1 MERLFSI
8 CGTRAGREGPGVLRR
23 IGGGLAAAAAL
34 AAATLVASC
43 GANKQEPAAADVAVL
58 TGFTLI
64 DGTGG
69 AAAPGSAMVIKDGR
83 ISWVGPAAELKAPVG
98 VRPVDLAGK
107 YVMPGL
113 IDLHVHLGNV
123 KDMVQDGAYYSA
135 DSVNEE
141 LGRNASYGVTTV
153 LSMGTDNDQIFAIRD
168 AQRRGRPDVARVYT
182 AGQGLVFSGGYGGLP
197 GLNQPVATVAEAEAA
212 VDAQA
217 AKGVDV
223 IKFWLD
229 DELGAMPKMPAEIS
243 EAIIRAAHRNKL
255 RVVAHIFYL
264 EDAQR
269 LVDQGIDGLAHAVRD
284 KPVDQALIASM
295 KQRGV
300 WQLAETL
307 SREASMFA
315 YGERAPFLDDPF
327 FRAGVSPRSLEI
339 LGDPKRQATVA
350 AHPHFHDYPQFLE
363 MAQKNLLTL
372 ARAGVN
378 YGFGTDAGPPGRF
391 AGYFA
396 HWELALM
403 VESGFTPAEAIATA
417 TGRAASFLGSTE
429 IGLIKPNRWADLL
442 VLDANPYED
451 ILNTRK
457 INSVYV
463 AGRKAS
469 SVVSTAQ

>member
-1 MERLFSI
+1 MGRRFSI
-8 CGTRAGREGPGVLRR
+8 HGARAGRTQSGLLRWVHT
-23 IGGGLAAAAAL
+23 GLSAATAAAAA
-34 AAATLVASC
+34 TLIASC
-43 GANKQEPAAADVAVL
+43 SVNDDKSAEADISVL

-69 AAAPGSAMVIKDGR
+69 AAEPESAMVIKDGR
-83 ISWVGPAAELKAPVG
+83 ISWVGRVADLKVPTG
-98 VRPVDLAGK
+98 VKPVDLSGK

-123 KDMVQDGAYYSA
+123 KDMVQDGSYYSS

-141 LGRNASYGVTTV
+141 LSRTAGYGVTSV
-153 LSMGTDNDQIFAIRD
+153 LSMGTDNDQIFTIRED
-168 AQRRGRPDVARVYT
+168 QRRGRPEVARVYT
-182 AGQGLVFSGGYGGLP
+182 AGQGLVFSGGYGGLL

-229 DELGAMPKMPAEIS
+229 DELGSMPKMPAEIS
-243 EAIIRAAHRNKL
+243 QAIIRAAHRNKL

-269 LVDQGIDGLAHAVRD
+269 LVDQGVDGLAHAVRD
-284 KPVDQALIASM
+284 KPVNQALITSM

-327 FRAGVSPRSLEI
+327 FRAGASQRSLAI

-363 MAQKNLLTL
+363 MAQKNLVTL

-429 IGLIKPNRWADLL
+429 VGLIQPNRWADLL
-442 VLDANPYED
+442 VLDANPYEN

-457 INSVYV
+457 INSVYI
-463 AGRKAS
+463 AGRKVPALT
-469 SVVSTAQ
+469 STTQ

>member
-1 MERLFSI
+1 M
-8 CGTRAGREGPGVLRR
+8 GTQTAVCRESGRRAGAGILRR
-23 IGGGLAAAAAL
+23 LKTTLAAAAAL
-34 AAATLVASC
+34 GVAAMASSC
-43 GANKQEPAAADVAVL
+43 NMGGGAAPDEVLVL

-64 DGTGG
+64 DGTGA
-69 AAAPGSAMVIKDGR
+69 AAAPDSAMIINDGR
-83 ISWVGPAAELKAPVG
+83 ISWVGPAAQLKAPAG
-98 VRPVDLAGK
+98 SEPVDLTGK

-123 KDMVQDGAYYSA
+123 KDMVQDGAFYSA
-135 DSVNEE
+135 DSVREE
-141 LGRNASYGVTTV
+141 LGRHASYGVTTV
-153 LSMGTDNDQIFAIRD
+153 VSMGTDNDQIFAIRD
-168 AQRRGRPDVARVYT
+168 EQRRGRPDVARVYT
-182 AGQGLVFSGGYGGLP
+182 SGQGLVFAGGYGGLA
-197 GLNQPVATVAEAEAA
+197 GLNQPVSTPAEAEAA

-217 AKGVDV
+217 AKGVDI

-229 DELGAMPKMPAEIS
+229 DELGSMPKMPPEIS
-243 EAIIRAAHRNKL
+243 EAIIRAAHRNNL

-269 LVDQGIDGLAHAVRD
+269 IVDQGIDGLAHAVRD
-284 KPVDQALIASM
+284 KPVDDRLINTM

-327 FRAGVSPRSLEI
+327 FRFGVSERSLEI
-339 LGDPKRQATVA
+339 LADPKRQATLS
-350 AHPHFHDYPQFLE
+350 AHPHFHDYPEFLE
-363 MAQKNLLTL
+363 TAQKNLVTL

-417 TGRAASFLGSTE
+417 TGRAAQFLGSTE
-429 IGLIKPNRWADLL
+429 VGLIQPNRWADLL
-442 VLDANPYED
+442 
-451 ILNTRK
+451 ILNADPTADIKNSRN
-457 INSVYV
+457 IHSVYV
-463 AGRKAS
+463 AGRK
-469 SVVSTAQ
+469 VPSTPPAGN

>member
-1 MERLFSI
+1 MGTQTAVRRVRGRL
-8 CGTRAGREGPGVLRR
+8 AGAGFLKRMRMALTAV
-23 IGGGLAAAAAL
+23 AAL
-34 AAATLVASC
+34 GAVAMVSSC
-43 GANKQEPAAADVAVL
+43 NGAKAPEEIVVL
-58 TGFTLI
+58 KGFTLI

-69 AAAPGSAMVIKDGR
+69 AAAPESAMIIHDGR
-83 ISWVGPAAELKAPVG
+83 ISWVGAASELDAPAGA
-98 VRPVDLAGK
+98 RSVDLTGK

-123 KDMVQDGAYYSA
+123 KDMVQDGAFYSS

-141 LGRNASYGVTTV
+141 LGRHASYGVTTV
-153 LSMGTDNDQIFAIRD
+153 VSMGTDNDQIFSIRD
-168 AQRRGRPDVARVYT
+168 EQRRGRPDVARVYT
-182 AGQGLVFSGGYGGLP
+182 SGQGLVFAGGYGGLA
-197 GLNQPVATVAEAEAA
+197 GLNHPVSTAAEAEAA

-217 AKGVDV
+217 AKGVDI

-229 DELGAMPKMPAEIS
+229 DELGSMPKMPADIS
-243 EAIIRAAHRNKL
+243 EAIIRAAHRNNL

-284 KPVDQALIASM
+284 KSVDQKLLDSM

-327 FRAGVSPRSLEI
+327 FRFGASASSLEI
-339 LGDPKRQATVA
+339 LGDPQRQATLS
-350 AHPHFHDYPQFLE
+350 AHPHFHDYPEFLE
-363 MAQKNLLTL
+363 TAQKNLITM

-396 HWELALM
+396 HWELSLM

-429 IGLIKPNRWADLL
+429 VGLVQPGRWADLL
-442 VLDANPYED
+442 VLNADPLVD
-451 ILNTRK
+451 ISNSRK
-457 INSVYV
+457 IHSVYI
-463 AGRKAS
+463 AGRTTPSVAS
-469 SVVSTAQ
+469 SGN